1 LFCSSSQLVS
11 ATFRNIA
18 TLQLS
23 EEISRVH
30 RASPGVL
37 VESKYFL
44 NNRLEAWVGQNRDAA
59 A

>member
-1 LFCSSSQLVS
+1 MS